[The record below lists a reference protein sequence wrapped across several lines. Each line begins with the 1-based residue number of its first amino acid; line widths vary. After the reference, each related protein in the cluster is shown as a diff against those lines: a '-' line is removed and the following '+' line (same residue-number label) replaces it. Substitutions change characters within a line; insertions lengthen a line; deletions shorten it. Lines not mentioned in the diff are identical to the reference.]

1 MGKEKYEV
9 ELAANTKEAEKRV
22 KKLTEEVKDLGK
34 EAEKTG
40 KKLDAGLQLGNEAVR
55 ALDRY
60 TGGLA
65 SKLVKVGK
73 AAKLSGKAMKTAL
86 ISTGI
91 GALVVALGLV
101 VQYWDDIKVLVDG
114 VSDEQKDLLETTQ
127 KTLDVQE
134 QQLKSTG
141 QMENTLK
148 LQGKSEKEI
157 RDLKKQQTDEII
169 TSTELLLEQQKSQKK
184 AQVEAAERNKS
195 ITMGIITF
203 LTAPIVMILSVID
216 ALSTAMAS
224 LGIVEEATNLA
235 EGYVTGVAEMLF
247 NPEEVAEAGDETIN
261 ETENKLIQLKNKRDG
276 YALKDKE
283 DKKRNAEQSTNDEIQ
298 AELNKAA
305 ALESIRKAL
314 IDTEDEER
322 AEKLRKIGED
332 YDEQIRLAE
341 KYYGEDS
348 EKVLELRAAKKLA
361 EDEQQAIFDEQDR
374 IKEQTRLEGI
384 KAIQDQFEEIS
395 EVEKLE
401 KQEAKDIAKLIR
413 LGATEEQIKELKL
426 KYAQEIADAED
437 TSEQTEKEKKEKY
450 AEDLQ
455 SAKIKLA
462 GQTLSIL
469 GSLAEEGSVLAKG
482 VAVAGAIMN
491 TYQGITKALA
501 ESTDPTP
508 TQSFRFAS
516 AAAVGVMGFIQ
527 VAKILSQKPV
537 DKNASRP
544 TVSTGGGGGATPPME
559 SVPPAFNIVGASG
572 TNQLADAIGG
582 QTQVPTKAYVV
593 ASDVSTAQE
602 MDRNIIEGASIG

>member
-1 MGKEKYEV
+1 MEKINL
-9 ELAANTKEAEKRV
+9 ELQANTKEAEKNIERLN
-22 KKLTEEVKDLGK
+22 KKVKDTGK
-34 EAEKTG
+34 TARKTG
-40 KKLDAGLQLGNEAVR
+40 KEISAAMQIGNEAAR
-55 ALDRY
+55 GLDRY

-101 VQYWDDIKVLVDG
+101 VQYWDDIVGLVDG
-114 VSDEQKDLLETTQ
+114 VSSEQKDLLETTQ

-184 AQVEAAERNKS
+184 AQVEAAERNKN

-203 LTAPIVMILSVID
+203 LTAPIVMILGVID
-216 ALSTAMAS
+216 ALSAAMAS
-224 LGIVEEATNLA
+224 LGIVDEATNLA
-235 EGYVTGVAEMLF
+235 EGYVEGVAEMIF
-247 NPEEVAEAGDETIN
+247 DPEEVAAAGDETIN
-261 ETENKLIQLKNKRDG
+261 ETENKLRQLKNTRDG
-276 YALKDKE
+276 YALQDKA
-283 DKKRNAEQSTNDEIQ
+283 DAKKSSDEKAQDEID
-298 AELNKAA
+298 AEKAKAA

-341 KYYGEDS
+341 EYYGKES
-348 EKVLELRAAKKLA
+348 EKVLELRAARKLA
-361 EDEQQAIFDEQDR
+361 IDEQQAVFDEQDAA
-374 IKEQTRLEGI
+374 KAQADLDYWANESDKRL
-384 KAIQDQFEEIS
+384 K
-395 EVEKLE
+395 
-401 KQEAKDIAKLIR
+401 
-413 LGATEEQIKELKL
+413 KL
-426 KYAQEIADAED
+426 KE
-437 TSEQTEKEKKEKY
+437 EKEEEARIEKEAAEYKEKEFRDTY
-450 AEDLQ
+450 NNLQ
-455 SAKIKLA
+455 NV
-462 GQTLSIL
+462 LSV
-469 GSLAEEGSVLAKG
+469 GGKKMQKVS
-482 VAVAGAIMN
+482 
-491 TYQGITKALA
+491 KALA
-501 ESTDPTP
+501 IADVARTSFKSISETISETGKANAAATAASPLTGGMPFVAINTAKAALSIGSTL
-508 TQSFRFAS
+508 AS
-516 AAAVGVMGFIQ
+516 AKKSISAITAD
-527 VAKILSQKPV
+527 S
-537 DKNASRP
+537 KNPSGQRP
-544 TVSTGGGGGATPPME
+544 AQSGGGGGAA
-559 SVPPAFNIVGASG
+559 SIPPAFNIVGASG

-582 QTQVPTKAYVV
+582 QTQQPTKAYVV

>member
-1 MGKEKYEV
+1 MEKINLQLE
-9 ELAANTKEAEKRV
+9 ANTKQAQKNV
-22 KKLTEEVKDLGK
+22 DDLNKKVKDTGRSARKAGK
-34 EAEKTG
+34 D
-40 KKLDAGLQLGNEAVR
+40 LSAGMQLGNAAVQG
-55 ALDRY
+55 LDKY

-65 SKLVKVGK
+65 SKLLAVGK

-101 VQYWDDIKVLVDG
+101 VQYWDDIVGLVDG
-114 VSDEQKDLLETTQ
+114 VSSEQKDLLETTQ

-157 RDLKKQQTDEII
+157 RDLKRQQTDEII

-184 AQVEAAERNKS
+184 AQVEAAERNNK
-195 ITMGIITF
+195 ITKGIITF
-203 LTAPIVMILSVID
+203 LTAPIVLLLGMIDSLTYG
-216 ALSTAMAS
+216 LEK
-224 LGIVEEATNLA
+224 LGIVDEATNLA
-235 EGYVTGVAEMLF
+235 EGYVDGFAGMMFDPKEV
-247 NPEEVAEAGDETIN
+247 EEKGDETIT
-261 ETENKLIQLKNKRDG
+261 ETENKLRQLKDKRDG
-276 YALKDKE
+276 YALQDKA
-283 DKKRNAEQSTNDEIQ
+283 DAKKFADEKAQDEID
-298 AELNKAA
+298 AEKAKAA
-305 ALESIRKAL
+305 AIESIRKAL

-341 KYYGEDS
+341 EYYGKDS
-348 EKVLELRAAKKLA
+348 EKVLELRAARKLA
-361 EDEQQAIFDEQDR
+361 IDTQQATFDEQDR
-374 IKEQTRLEGI
+374 VEEQKRLDGI
-384 KAIQDQFEEIS
+384 KAIQDQFKEQTEI
-395 EVEKLE
+395 EKLE
-401 KQEAKDIAKLIR
+401 EQEAKDIAELER
-413 LGATEEQIKELKL
+413 LGATEEQIKALKL
-426 KYAQEIADAED
+426 SYATQIANAED
-437 TSEQTEKEKKEKY
+437 TIEKEATEKKEKY
-450 AEDLQ
+450 AEDLE
-455 SAKIKLA
+455 SAKINLA
-462 GQTLSIL
+462 SQTLNIL

-527 VAKILSQKPV
+527 VANILKQKPV
-537 DKNASRP
+537 AKNASRP
-544 TVSTGGGGGATPPME
+544 PSTGGGGGSAPTME

-582 QTQVPTKAYVV
+582 QTQQPTKAYVV

>member
-22 KKLTEEVKDLGK
+22 KQLTNDVKDLGK

-40 KKLDAGLQLGNEAVR
+40 KKLDSGLQLGNEAVR

-73 AAKLSGKAMKTAL
+73 AATLSGKAMKTAL

-101 VQYWDDIKVLVDG
+101 VQYWDDIKVLVNG
-114 VSDEQKDLLETTQ
+114 VSSEQKDLLETTQ

-157 RDLKKQQTDEII
+157 RDLKRQQTDEII

-203 LTAPIVMILSVID
+203 LTAPIVMILGVID
-216 ALSTAMAS
+216 ALSAAMAS
-224 LGIVEEATNLA
+224 LGIVDEATNLA
-235 EGYVTGVAEMLF
+235 EGYVEGVAEMLF
-247 NPEEVAEAGDETIN
+247 NPEEVATAGDETIN
-261 ETENKLIQLKNKRDG
+261 ETENKLRQLKNTRDG
-276 YALKDKE
+276 YALQDKA
-283 DKKRNAEQSTNDEIQ
+283 DAKKTADEKTQDEIQ
-298 AELNKAA
+298 AEKDKAA

-314 IDTEDEER
+314 IDTEAEER

-341 KYYGEDS
+341 EYYGKES
-348 EKVLELRAAKKLA
+348 EQVLALRAAQKSA
-361 EDEQQAIFDEQDR
+361 IDTQQAEFDEQDAA
-374 IKEQTRLEGI
+374 KAQADLDYWANESDKRL
-384 KAIQDQFEEIS
+384 K
-395 EVEKLE
+395 
-401 KQEAKDIAKLIR
+401 
-413 LGATEEQIKELKL
+413 KL
-426 KYAQEIADAED
+426 KE
-437 TSEQTEKEKKEKY
+437 EKEEEARIEKEA
-450 AEDLQ
+450 AEYKENEFRNTYDDLQ
-455 SAKIKLA
+455 NV
-462 GQTLSIL
+462 LSV
-469 GSLAEEGSVLAKG
+469 GGKKMQKVS
-482 VAVAGAIMN
+482 
-491 TYQGITKALA
+491 KALA
-501 ESTDPTP
+501 IADVARTSFKSISATIAETGKANAAATAASPLTGGMPFVAINTAKAALSIGSTL
-508 TQSFRFAS
+508 AS
-516 AAAVGVMGFIQ
+516 AKKSISSITAD
-527 VAKILSQKPV
+527 S
-537 DKNASRP
+537 KNPSGQRPAS
-544 TVSTGGGGGATPPME
+544 SGGGGGAA
-559 SVPPAFNIVGASG
+559 SIPPAFNVVGASG

-582 QTQVPTKAYVV
+582 QTQQPTKAYVV

>member
-1 MGKEKYEV
+1 MEKVAV

-22 KKLTEEVKDLGK
+22 KQLTEEVKDLGK
-34 EAEKTG
+34 EAEITG
-40 KKLDAGLQLGNEAVR
+40 KKLDVGLQLGNEVVR
-55 ALDRY
+55 KLDRY

-73 AAKLSGKAMKTAL
+73 AATLSGKAMKTAL

-101 VQYWDDIKVLVDG
+101 VQYWDDIKVLVNG
-114 VSDEQKDLLETTQ
+114 VSSEQKDLLETTQ

-157 RDLKKQQTDEII
+157 RDLKRQQTDEII

-203 LTAPIVMILSVID
+203 LTAPIVMILGVID
-216 ALSTAMAS
+216 ALSAAMAS
-224 LGIVEEATNLA
+224 LGIVDEATNLA
-235 EGYVTGVAEMLF
+235 EGYVEGVAEMLF
-247 NPEEVAEAGDETIN
+247 NPEEVAAAGDETIN
-261 ETENKLIQLKNKRDG
+261 ETENKLRQLKNTRDG
-276 YALKDKE
+276 YALQDKA
-283 DKKRNAEQSTNDEIQ
+283 DAKKTTEQKTQDEIQ
-298 AELNKAA
+298 AEKDKAA

-341 KYYGEDS
+341 EYYGKDS
-348 EKVLELRAAKKLA
+348 EQVLALRAARKTA
-361 EDEQQAIFDEQDR
+361 IDEQQAVFDEQD
-374 IKEQTRLEGI
+374 KERKE
-384 KAIQDQFEEIS
+384 AEE
-395 EVEKLE
+395 
-401 KQEAKDIAKLIR
+401 EA
-413 LGATEEQIKELKL
+413 
-426 KYAQEIADAED
+426 
-437 TSEQTEKEKKEKY
+437 EKEKQAKIDADEAKRLKDKEDAEIAAAEAKY
-450 AEDLQ
+450 ARNQKALDDIITIGGQETKFGQAMLIAKQILAAKEMIMEMKGTLFTAKQ
-455 SAKIKLA
+455 SATKATVKAAESGVDVA
-462 GQTLSIL
+462 GGAAKTASASPFPANIPLIL
-469 GSLAEEGSVLAKG
+469 GYAAQAVGIVSAIKG
-482 VAVAGAIMN
+482 AMKAMRGASKQN
-491 TYQGITKALA
+491 V
-501 ESTDPTP
+501 PTP
-508 TQSFRFAS
+508 RIETPTATAS
-516 AAAVGVMGFIQ
+516 A
-527 VAKILSQKPV
+527 P
-537 DKNASRP
+537 
-544 TVSTGGGGGATPPME
+544 E
-559 SVPPAFNIVGASG
+559 SIAPAFNIVGASE

>member
-22 KKLTEEVKDLGK
+22 KQLTNDVKDLGK

-40 KKLDAGLQLGNEAVR
+40 KKLDSGLQLGNEAVR

-73 AAKLSGKAMKTAL
+73 AATLSGKAMKTAL

-101 VQYWDDIKVLVDG
+101 VQYWDDIKVLVNG
-114 VSDEQKDLLETTQ
+114 VSSEQKDLLETTQ

-157 RDLKKQQTDEII
+157 RDLKRQQTDEII

-203 LTAPIVMILSVID
+203 LTAPIVMILGVID
-216 ALSTAMAS
+216 ALSAAMAS
-224 LGIVEEATNLA
+224 LGIVDEATNLA
-235 EGYVTGVAEMLF
+235 EGYVEGVAEMLF
-247 NPEEVAEAGDETIN
+247 NPEEVAAAGDETIN
-261 ETENKLIQLKNKRDG
+261 ETENKLRQLKNTRDG
-276 YALKDKE
+276 YALQDKA
-283 DKKRNAEQSTNDEIQ
+283 DAKKTTEQKTQDEIQ
-298 AELNKAA
+298 AEKDKAA

-341 KYYGEDS
+341 EYYGKDS
-348 EKVLELRAAKKLA
+348 EQVLALRAARKTA
-361 EDEQQAIFDEQDR
+361 IDEQQAVFDEQD
-374 IKEQTRLEGI
+374 KERKE
-384 KAIQDQFEEIS
+384 AEE
-395 EVEKLE
+395 
-401 KQEAKDIAKLIR
+401 EA
-413 LGATEEQIKELKL
+413 
-426 KYAQEIADAED
+426 
-437 TSEQTEKEKKEKY
+437 EKEKQAKIDADEAKRLKDKEDAEIAAAEAKY
-450 AEDLQ
+450 ARNQKALDDIITIGGQETKFGQAMLIAKQILAAKEMIMEMKGTLFTAKQ
-455 SAKIKLA
+455 SATKATVKAAESGVDVA
-462 GQTLSIL
+462 GGAAKTASASPFPANIPLIL
-469 GSLAEEGSVLAKG
+469 GYAAQAVGIVSAIKG
-482 VAVAGAIMN
+482 AMKAMRGASKQN
-491 TYQGITKALA
+491 V
-501 ESTDPTP
+501 PTP
-508 TQSFRFAS
+508 RIETPTATAS
-516 AAAVGVMGFIQ
+516 A
-527 VAKILSQKPV
+527 P
-537 DKNASRP
+537 
-544 TVSTGGGGGATPPME
+544 E
-559 SVPPAFNIVGASG
+559 SIAPAFNIVGASE